1 MKDGE
6 PWFVATDV
14 CKVLGIAN
22 VTLAV
27 RRLDADEKDL
37 HQLRDTAPALYSIKA
52 SAYAPTVNIVN
63 EPGLYALVAQSRK
76 PEAKRFDR
84 WVRHTVLPAIRKDGG
99 YIQGEERVA
108 TGEMDE
114 EALIARAEVH
124 CGAFVTSSRD

>member
-6 PWFVATDV
+6 PWFVAADV

-37 HQLRDTAPALYSIKA
+37 HQLRDTTSALYSIKA

-63 EPGLYALVAQSRK
+63 EPQRRLATNGMMS
-76 PEAKRFDR
+76 
-84 WVRHTVLPAIRKDGG
+84 VLPTPST
-99 YIQGEERVA
+99 E
-108 TGEMDE
+108 TG
-114 EALIARAEVH
+114 VP
-124 CGAFVTSSRD
+124 